1 MVRNMS
7 EETNLSATVEVPVKN
22 TGEHQVNPANELLKP
37 DAQLMILTWITFGL
51 LVAILYKIAWKPI
64 MLALDNREKSI
75 KKALDEAEAARKELL
90 DVQDKS
96 RKMFEEAEHK
106 SREVIDSA
114 KSYASRMSDGMIK
127 KAETEAAAIVAAAKI
142 DINTAV
148 EEARKSL
155 RAETGRIAL
164 EVAGKI
170 IGENMNTEK
179 NKALSEKLVK
189 GIK

>member
-7 EETNLSATVEVPVKN
+7 EETNLSASVEVPVQHA
-22 TGEHQVNPANELLKP
+22 GEHQVNPANELLKP
-37 DAQLMILTWITFGL
+37 DVQLMVLTWITFGI

-64 MLALDNREKSI
+64 MMALDNREKSI
-75 KKALDEAEAARKELL
+75 KKALDEAESAKKELL

-96 RKMFEEAEHK
+96 RKLLEEAGVK

-114 KSYASRMSDGMIK
+114 KSYAVRMSDGMIK
-127 KAETEAAAIVAAAKI
+127 KAEEEAEAIVTAAKS
-142 DINTAV
+142 DINAAV

-155 RAETGRIAL
+155 RAETGRLAI

-179 NKALSEKLVK
+179 NKALSDKLVK
-189 GIK
+189 GI